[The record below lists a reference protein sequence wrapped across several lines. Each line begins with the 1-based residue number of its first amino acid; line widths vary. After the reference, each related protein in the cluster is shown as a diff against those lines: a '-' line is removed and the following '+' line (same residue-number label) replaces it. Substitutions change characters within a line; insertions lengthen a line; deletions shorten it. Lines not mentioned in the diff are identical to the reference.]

1 MSEKPKP
8 PVQLGLFDPP
18 AAEVKAKKEDFE
30 FWKTHIPSI
39 EEIDSTPELLAEYQR
54 LAARGKGKG
63 PSEEDF

>member
-18 AAEVKAKKEDFE
+18 AAEVKAKKDEFE

-39 EEIDSTPELLAEYQR
+39 EEIDSTPELLAEFRR
-54 LAARGKGKG
+54 LAARARPDPPGL
-63 PSEEDF
+63 EDF